1 MKGKKTFRDRIRLR
15 VISADI
21 WGSIQLLNTQ
31 SIPVF
36 SVQQEDALT
45 YTFQI
50 NRKHYPALQRILQ
63 KRGDRISLIQNSF
76 FHFLK
81 GSVVK
86 RPLLYFGVLLF
97 FAASLMLPTR
107 ILMVEVQGNQL
118 IPTRKILEEANRAG
132 ISLFSPCAGVR
143 SEKMKNALLSAIP
156 QLQWAGI
163 NTYGCRAVISVR
175 ERTEAEKEAPEE
187 KMVSSIIAVRDGIVQ
202 SVTASRGDIQCQ
214 PGQAVKQGQVLIS
227 GFTDCGLCIRAER
240 SQGEIYA
247 QTLRNVV
254 SVTPSECQD
263 RTTEEKALRRYAIVL
278 GKKRINLW
286 KDSGIWD
293 STCGR
298 ISREY
303 RLTLPGGFSLPV
315 SLVCDSLY
323 FSATEEQT
331 VEENTARAALSD
343 FSRKYLTSQ
352 MIAGRISSAE
362 EAVERKPGTYLLS
375 GWYVCSEMIGRE
387 RLENG
392 APHEQ
397 SD

>member
-1 MKGKKTFRDRIRLR
+1 MKGKKSFRDRIRLR

-50 NRKHYPALQRILQ
+50 NRKHYPALQRILE

-187 KMVSSIIAVRDGIVQ
+187 KTVSSIIAVRDGIVQ

-247 QTLRNVV
+247 QTLRNMV
-254 SVTPSECQD
+254 SVTPSECQA
-263 RTTEEKALRRYAIVL
+263 RTTEEKALRRYSIVL

-303 RLTLPGGFSLPV
+303 PLVLPGGFTMPV
-315 SLVCDSLY
+315 SLVWDTY
-323 FSATEEQT
+323 IQT
-331 VEENTARAALSD
+331 SMEAKTLDESTAREELTKD
-343 FSRKYLTSQ
+343 SRNDLCSQ
-352 MIAGRISSAE
+352 MIAGTICHADE
-362 EAVERKPGTYLLS
+362 VMQVKPGLYLLS
-375 GWYVCSEMIGRE
+375 GQYICTEMIGRE

-392 APHEQ
+392 VAHE
-397 SD
+397 